1 MGAGSCTWSRDRR
14 CRRHRG
20 PTTGAASSRR
30 WPTACGPRRACRR
43 WSAATSPCRTR
54 RTRSWAP
61 GAPTSCCSR
70 CPRRT
75 WSAWRRRNP
84 SGRWRWPDAPRR
96 AHFPAPRGAARA
108 APGGAVAG
116 RRRRAPWPACA
127 AGDRHADLD
136 RHLRA
141 RRAAARRRRRA
152 AAAAFRRHPL
162 RRSLRGRDR
171 HLGGDATSDR
181 ARRGDGGRRAGL
193 PAAPGRQQPLRARAG
208 GHPARRRP
216 GGGGAVPRPRAPRQR
231 RAADRRVPPRLRP
244 RRPLRD
250 LAGAGR
256 RSGAGGPPG
265 DGAAA
270 GARGR
275 HAGGD
280 RGRAHRFPRDGD
292 GAGVLRRAGRG
303 ERRGGPGHVRN
314 PHRHAG
320 RAGARVTER
329 FNRASWFVD
338 RHLEEGRGDRVA
350 LYQGAGQTTYEQL
363 AALVNRTGHVLRDLG
378 VRQEERV
385 LLALSDGVEF
395 VATWYA
401 AQKIGAVTA
410 EGYTLLPPK
419 DFAYYLDY
427 TRAGVVVVDA
437 ATLDRMRDARAALG
451 VRPWPRTLLAVGVE
465 AEQLRDDGEA
475 SFDTLVA
482 EAPDA
487 LDPAPTP

>member
-20 PTTGAASSRR
+20 LTTGAASSRR

-96 AHFPAPRGAARA
+96 DHFPAPRGAARA
-108 APGGAVAG
+108 APCGPVAG

-127 AGDRHADLD
+127 AGDRHADL
-136 RHLRA
+136 
-141 RRAAARRRRRA
+141 
-152 AAAAFRRHPL
+152 
-162 RRSLRGRDR
+162 GR
-171 HLGGDATSDR
+171 HLGGDASSDR
-181 ARRGDGGRRAGL
+181 ARRGDGGRRTGL
-193 PAAPGRQQPLRARAG
+193 PAARDRQQPLRARAG
-208 GHPARRRP
+208 GHPARRRA
-216 GGGGAVPRPRAPRQR
+216 GGGRAVPRPRAPRER
-231 RAADRRVPPRLRP
+231 RAADRRVPPWLRP
-244 RRPLRD
+244 RRALRD
-250 LAGAGR
+250 LARAGR
-256 RSGAGGPPG
+256 R
-265 DGAAA
+265 AAA
-270 GARGR
+270 GRPRGDETAARCRGR

-280 RGRAHRFPRDGD
+280 RGRAHRLPRDGD
-292 GAGVLRRAGRG
+292 GPGVLRGAGRG
-303 ERRGGPGHVRN
+303 ERRGGRGDVRD

-320 RAGARVTER
+320 GAGARVSER
-329 FNRASWFVD
+329 FNLASWFVD
-338 RHLEEGRGDRVA
+338 RHLQEGRGDRVA
-350 LYQGAGQTTYEQL
+350 LYCGDGQTTYAQL
-363 AALVNRTGHVLRDLG
+363 AELVNRTGHVLCDLG

-410 EGYTLLPPK
+410 EVYTFLPAK
-419 DFAYYLDY
+419 DLPYYLDY
-427 TRAGVVVVDA
+427 TRAGVVVADA
-437 ATLDRMRDARAALG
+437 ATLERVREARPSSRWL
-451 VRPWPRTLLAVGVE
+451 RTVLVVGVPA
-465 AEQLRDDGEA
+465 AELG
-475 SFDTLVA
+475 
-482 EAPDA
+482 
-487 LDPAPTP
+487 